1 MGDEGQRTRAGDRYG
16 VLVQRSDSVIR
27 RQARSIRND
36 ERILHAAVRLAAQ
49 DGWPELLP
57 ARVAQAAGL
66 SHSAV
71 SDRLADRSA
80 LAAWAWSQALAPV
93 VERAVE
99 QVVSL
104 VPGVGRPD
112 PGRGGVDAR
121 DLGRVMRAFVEP
133 DEAMRAVAELLVV
146 STYDPVVHEAVRGS
160 FGARL
165 DAWLT
170 PVPRRLSK
178 ANAARRAFLVIVA
191 LGSLLETRRHSGR
204 RVRLESEW
212 ERIATALAAPD
223 SLRTVPEVHFEHW
236 DGVFDFDTGDAL
248 LDRLLEAT
256 RDEIGRKGYDAT
268 TIDGIAKAAGRTKG
282 LVFSR
287 YPSKKDLFNDTTAR
301 YTKAMFDLNEQAFA
315 TLLRGLSPGV
325 AEAAVY
331 REYMRPGREHL
342 HVFALEQYRLAW
354 HDESMRQAVTAAMA
368 NAVKSR
374 LASDPSRSQHEW
386 EAYNFVGA
394 AQGVGTMLLAS
405 CCPVAW
411 TLPYQVMTIPLND

>member
-1 MGDEGQRTRAGDRYG
+1 M
-16 VLVQRSDSVIR
+16 LVQRPESVIR

-36 ERILHAAVRLAAQ
+36 GRILEAAVRLAAQ
-49 DGWPELLP
+49 DGWPGLLP

-71 SDRLADRSA
+71 SDRFPDRST
-80 LAAWAWSQALAPV
+80 LAAWAWAQALAPV
-93 VERAVE
+93 AEQAVE
-99 QVVSL
+99 EVVAL
-104 VPGVGRPD
+104 VPELGRPSA
-112 PGRGGVDAR
+112 GHGEVDAR
-121 DLGRVMRAFVEP
+121 HLGRVMRPFVEP
-133 DEAMRAVAELLVV
+133 DEEMQAVSELLVV
-146 STYDPVVHEAVRGS
+146 STFDPAVHEAVRSS

-165 DAWLT
+165 DAWLA

-191 LGSLLETRRHSGR
+191 LGSLLETRRHDGR
-204 RVRLESEW
+204 RVRLDSEW
-212 ERIATALAAPD
+212 KRIAAALAAPD
-223 SLRTVPEVHFEHW
+223 SVRTVPEVHFEHW
-236 DGVFDFDTGDAL
+236 DGAFDFDTGDGL

-287 YPSKKDLFNDTTAR
+287 YPSKKELFNDTTAR

-331 REYMRPGREHL
+331 REYMRPGRSHL

-354 HDESMRQAVTAAMA
+354 HDDEMRKAVAASMAHAIDLRLQA
-368 NAVKSR
+368 
-374 LASDPSRSQHEW
+374 DPSRSREQW
-386 EAYNFVGA
+386 EAFNFIGA

-405 CCPVAW
+405 CCPDAW
-411 TLPYQVMTIPLND
+411 TLPYQVMTVPLND